1 MDFWKDLTAF
11 ENKLCAF
18 SGLSS
23 SSIFLPLATYFIPC
37 LNEASLEEEIP
48 SSQGRK
54 AKELIDQPNTLSEN
68 QHNKSKPSHN
78 HPIIN
83 QYDDIIDQ
91 SINTSQLH
99 QSRLGLL
106 SQALMMIITVGFL
119 FSETLEEFW
128 KTK

>member
-1 MDFWKDLTAF
+1 MLGVSAPSIDTDKQESLGVGGVNSQIFP
-11 ENKLCAF
+11 
-18 SGLSS
+18 SS
-23 SSIFLPLATYFIPC
+23 SRSVNAV
-37 LNEASLEEEIP
+37 LEEEIP